1 MIVSKEYEDSDSAD
15 QEIYK
20 KENESLV
27 KEGLQISI
35 QERQAREIV
44 ITSPKYGHEI
54 YIAVGTVV
62 SNKA

>member
-44 ITSPKYGHEI
+44 ITSPI
-54 YIAVGTVV
+54 WT
-62 SNKA
+62 